1 MKKKLLS
8 IILAG
13 VIMLSTISTVSADTH
28 HQATEEEIIQWVLDG
43 TIRYFEVSRYASHLP
58 NLVEFV
64 NDVIV
69 PLLYANPHLWELRD
83 DDLMWLVL
91 VGNWDFGAAYVNAEN
106 PREFAVNYLLNHQ
119 EPTIKEHDIYSDE
132 LLRITVRSLVVSVVE
147 YHDGRVYV
155 DVCRRFVSDELL
167 AKWVADGTIPLETTK
182 FTLCSNYCSGSL
194 RCDGDEPILSD
205 LTPFGNLPNLTELWF
220 SSGNVTDVS
229 PLAGLSNL
237 QRLCLSANQIS
248 DLTPLAEGD
257 SLKWLRLDCNQITD
271 VSPLAGLTN
280 LGFLSLCENPLTD
293 VSALDGLT
301 IPRLWWDGGDDGNY
315 TPVQLLGLLI
325 AGGHA
330 TVHDAIEILRFAVDL
345 PSILDTCPDAFAS
358 ALIVSEDEPGV
369 ADAIAILRSLV
380 GLPSALDN
388 P

>member
-229 PLAGLSNL
+229 PLAGL
-237 QRLCLSANQIS
+237 
-248 DLTPLAEGD
+248 
-257 SLKWLRLDCNQITD
+257 
-271 VSPLAGLTN
+271 TN